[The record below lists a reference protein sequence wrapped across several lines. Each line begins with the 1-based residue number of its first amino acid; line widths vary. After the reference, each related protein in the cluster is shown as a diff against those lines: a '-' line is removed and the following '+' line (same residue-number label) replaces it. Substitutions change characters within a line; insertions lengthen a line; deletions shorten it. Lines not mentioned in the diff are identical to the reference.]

1 MTQPCDLPAV
11 TARALIG
18 ERKLSPV
25 ELMESCIHRIEEI
38 DPAVNAMIARSFE
51 TARATARECEAA
63 VVRGDPLG
71 PLHGLPLGVKDLIDA
86 KGLPTSFG
94 SVLFADNIAA
104 EDEAV
109 VAMLRRAGAIVIGKT
124 NVPEW
129 GAGGNTRNA
138 LHGATGNPFDPERS
152 AAGSSGGSAV
162 ALATGMVP
170 LATGSDT
177 GGSVRNPAAFCG
189 VVGFRP
195 SPGLIAS
202 NSRNMA
208 WLQISQLGPMARTVS
223 DACLMLSCMLD
234 RDARDP
240 LSAILHAGGTPE
252 RATYRNPPATDLAG
266 LRIAATSDF
275 GFAPTERAIA
285 ETFRNKLATF
295 GSAFRSLEW
304 THPDCGHAD
313 EVFRVLR
320 AVAFLGRHR
329 ELAEK
334 YPDKVGPNIRDNVAE
349 GLGYSALDVARAL
362 SLQTALYRSWQ
373 TFFGE
378 HDFVIAPTV
387 TISPRP
393 WSELYPAM
401 IDGTPTKSYFHWL
414 ALAYAVTNAGHPAV
428 AIPAGRDGAGLPF
441 SIQIIGPRGG
451 DVATLAVAR
460 EIEALLGANPETAR
474 PVPDLAWLR
483 RQPPISSRP
492 GFLDFD

>member
-1 MTQPCDLPAV
+1 MTEPCDLSAV

-25 ELMESCIHRIEEI
+25 ELLDSCIGRIEAI
-38 DPAVNAMIARSFE
+38 DPAVNAIIARSFD
-51 TARATARECEAA
+51 TARAAARESEAA
-63 VVRGDPLG
+63 MMRGDELG

-94 SVLFADNIAA
+94 SMLFADNIAA
-104 EDEAV
+104 QDEAI
-109 VAMLRRAGAIVIGKT
+109 VAMLKRAGAIVIGKT

-138 LHGATGNPFDPERS
+138 LYGATGNPFDPERS

-208 WLQISQLGPMARTVS
+208 WLQISQLGPMARNVP
-223 DACLMLSCMLD
+223 DACLMASCMLE

-240 LSAILHAGGTPE
+240 LSAILHAGGSPDAAAF
-252 RATYRNPPATDLAG
+252 RDPPRVDLG
-266 LRIAATSDF
+266 NLRIAATTDF
-275 GFAPTERAIA
+275 GFAPTERVVTEAFA
-285 ETFRNKLATF
+285 SKLATF
-295 GSAFRSLEW
+295 GSAFRGVEW
-304 THPDCGHAD
+304 THPDCSNAD
-313 EVFRVLR
+313 EVFAVLR
-320 AVAFLGRHR
+320 AVAFLGRHK

-334 YPDKVGPNIRDNVAE
+334 HPDKVGPNIRDNVAE

-362 SLQTALYRSWQ
+362 SMQTEMYRRWLI
-373 TFFGE
+373 FFGA
-378 HDFVIAPTV
+378 HDFILAPAI

-393 WSELYPAM
+393 WSELYPAI
-401 IDGTPTKSYFHWL
+401 IDGKPTKSYFHWL
-414 ALAYAVTNAGHPAV
+414 AMAYAVTNVGHPTV
-428 AIPAGRDGAGLPF
+428 AIPAGRDSAGMPF
-441 SIQIIGPRGG
+441 GIQVIGPRGG
-451 DVATLAVAR
+451 DLATLAVAR
-460 EIEALLGANPETAR
+460 EIEALLAANPETAR

-492 GFLDFD
+492 GFRDFD

>member
-1 MTQPCDLPAV
+1 MTEPCDLPAV

-25 ELMESCIHRIEEI
+25 ELMESCIHRIEAI
-38 DPAVNAMIARSFE
+38 DPAVNAVIARSFE
-51 TARATARECEAA
+51 SARATARESEAA
-63 VVRGDPLG
+63 VMRGDALG
-71 PLHGLPLGVKDLIDA
+71 ALHGLPLGVKDLIDA

-104 EDEAV
+104 EDEAI
-109 VAMLRRAGAIVIGKT
+109 VAMLKRAGAIVVGKT

-138 LHGATGNPFDPERS
+138 LHGATGNPFDPDRS

-240 LSAILHAGGTPE
+240 LSAILHAGGAPVRE
-252 RATYRNPPATDLAG
+252 TYRDPPQDRSRRLADRSDMRF
-266 LRIAATSDF
+266 RICA
-275 GFAPTERAIA
+275 
-285 ETFRNKLATF
+285 
-295 GSAFRSLEW
+295 
-304 THPDCGHAD
+304 
-313 EVFRVLR
+313 
-320 AVAFLGRHR
+320 
-329 ELAEK
+329 
-334 YPDKVGPNIRDNVAE
+334 
-349 GLGYSALDVARAL
+349 
-362 SLQTALYRSWQ
+362 
-373 TFFGE
+373 
-378 HDFVIAPTV
+378 
-387 TISPRP
+387 
-393 WSELYPAM
+393 
-401 IDGTPTKSYFHWL
+401 
-414 ALAYAVTNAGHPAV
+414 
-428 AIPAGRDGAGLPF
+428 DGARDRRDVQEEARDIRIGLPQPRMDPPGLQPCRRGVPCLARRRI
-441 SIQIIGPRGG
+441 SGP
-451 DVATLAVAR
+451 
-460 EIEALLGANPETAR
+460 
-474 PVPDLAWLR
+474 
-483 RQPPISSRP
+483 PP
-492 GFLDFD
+492 